1 MRWLAS
7 ETYAWIILRKPLS
20 LEKNEWTPDMGPK
33 LKDAQRTLAGAL
45 SLGRVHA
52 YGRRQ
57 PHGPI
62 EPMPNDPFRIQGV
75 PVVVGAHG
83 GLTSLA
89 PHKPYTGPRWHSI
102 EFDADEIE
110 REWPK
115 PPPLSA
121 MEWMQ
126 KEAERYDAAGTTGKR
141 DVMVRDCRKA
151 TGCTKREAEAA
162 HKSLPDKLKRQRGK
176 PPKNPG

>member
-7 ETYAWIILRKPLS
+7 ETLAWIILRKPLS

-45 SLGRVHA
+45 SSGRVHA
-52 YGRRQ
+52 YGRREPQ
-57 PHGPI
+57 GPI
-62 EPMPNDPFRIQGV
+62 GPMPNDSFRDQGV

-83 GLTSLA
+83 DLTSLA
-89 PHKPYTGPRWHSI
+89 PHKPYAGPRWLSI
-102 EFDADEIE
+102 EFEADEIE

-115 PPPLSA
+115 PPPPSA
-121 MEWMQ
+121 MKWMH
-126 KEAERYDAAGTTGKR
+126 KEAEAQAGRGTIGKR
-141 DVMVRDCRKA
+141 DVMVRDCMNA

-176 PPKNPG
+176 PRKSPG

>member
-1 MRWLAS
+1 MRWSAS
-7 ETYAWIILRKPLS
+7 QALAWIIGRKPLS
-20 LEKNEWTPDMGPK
+20 LQKNEWTPDMGPK
-33 LKDAQRTLAGAL
+33 LRGAQRTLAEAL
-45 SLGRVHA
+45 SSGRVQA
-52 YGRRQ
+52 YGRRE

-83 GLTSLA
+83 DLGSLA
-89 PHKPYTGPRWHSI
+89 PHKRYSGPEWHSI
-102 EFDADEIE
+102 EFEADEIE

-115 PPPLSA
+115 PPPPSA
-121 MEWMQ
+121 MEWMR
-126 KEAERYDAAGTTGKR
+126 KKAEAHAAAGTVAKR
-141 DVMVRDCRKA
+141 DVMVRDCMKA

-162 HKSLPDKLKRQRGK
+162 HKGLPDELRYKKGR